1 MSRLESED
9 AGRTA
14 G

>member
-9 AGRTA
+9 AGRKA